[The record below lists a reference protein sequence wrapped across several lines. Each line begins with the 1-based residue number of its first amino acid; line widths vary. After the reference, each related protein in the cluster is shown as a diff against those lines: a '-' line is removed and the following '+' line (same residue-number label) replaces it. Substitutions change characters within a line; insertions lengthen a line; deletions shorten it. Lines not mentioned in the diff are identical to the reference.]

1 MNIPFFLS
9 LPEFKILGGMTRM
22 KLVSS
27 ILLFSGFISFGQSTI
42 DDIKM
47 EYDSLTKN
55 TMYGNNPDTGE
66 YYDIRGFK
74 MYCETYGSGEPLLI
88 IHGNG
93 ASINTLVKQIPF
105 FSEKYKVIVADS
117 RNHGKSIDKRD
128 SLSYEMMA
136 DDYAALL
143 SQMKI
148 DSAYV
153 LGWSDGGINGLLM
166 AIRHPEK
173 VRKLAV
179 TGANLQPDTVAVSPD
194 VLKRVTKTYNMFQS
208 MFSEERPKTTLD
220 SIVYKYIKLLVEQ
233 PNIAKEELQRI
244 TAPVLVI
251 GGDHDVI
258 KPAHT
263 LRIFEN
269 IPNAYL
275 WILPNS
281 GHATLVTRANEF
293 NRAVDDFFTFK
304 YRKIE
309 DRERDF

>member
-1 MNIPFFLS
+1 MFDINLNI
-9 LPEFKILGGMTRM
+9 FKMT
-22 KLVSS
+22 KS
-27 ILLFSGFISFGQSTI
+27 ILVCIIFNCCCFVSFGQKSL
-42 DDIKM
+42 DGIKK

-55 TMYGNNPDTGE
+55 TKYGNNPNTGK
-66 YYDIRGFK
+66 YYNIRGFK
-74 MYCETYGSGEPLLI
+74 MYCETYGEGAPLLL

-93 ASINTLVKQIPF
+93 ASISTFVKQIPF
-105 FSEKYKVIVADS
+105 FSKKYKVIVADS
-117 RNHGKSIDKRD
+117 RNHGKSTDKLD

-153 LGWSDGGINGLLM
+153 LGWSDGGVNGLLL

-173 VRKLAV
+173 VKKLV
-179 TGANLQPDTVAVSPD
+179 ITGANLQPDSSAVSPD
-194 VLKRVTKTYNMFQS
+194 VLKRVTRTYNMFEK
-208 MFSEERPKTTLD
+208 MFNGKEAKTPLD
-220 SIVYKYIKLLVEQ
+220 SIVYKYIRLLVEQ
-233 PNIAKEELQRI
+233 PNIAVEELHKI
-244 TAPVLVI
+244 WVPTLVV

-258 KPAHT
+258 KPDHT
-263 LRIFEN
+263 LKIFKN

-281 GHATLVTRANEF
+281 GHYTLVTHTDEF
-293 NRAVDDFFTFK
+293 NRIANDFFTTK

-309 DRERDF
+309 DRDRDF

>member
-1 MNIPFFLS
+1 
-9 LPEFKILGGMTRM
+9 MT
-22 KLVSS
+22 KS
-27 ILLFSGFISFGQSTI
+27 ILVCIIFNCCCFVSFGQKSL
-42 DDIKM
+42 DGIKK

-55 TMYGNNPDTGE
+55 TKYGNNPNTGK
-66 YYDIRGFK
+66 YYNIRGFK
-74 MYCETYGSGEPLLI
+74 MYCETYGEGAPLLL

-93 ASINTLVKQIPF
+93 ASISTFVKQIPF
-105 FSEKYKVIVADS
+105 FSKKYKVIVADS
-117 RNHGKSIDKRD
+117 RNHGKSTDKLD

-153 LGWSDGGINGLLM
+153 LGWSDGGVNGLLL

-173 VRKLAV
+173 VKKLV
-179 TGANLQPDTVAVSPD
+179 ITGANLQPDSSAVSPD
-194 VLKRVTKTYNMFQS
+194 VLKRVTKTYNMFEK
-208 MFSEERPKTTLD
+208 MFSAKEAKTPLD
-220 SIVYKYIKLLVEQ
+220 SIVYKYIRLLVEQ
-233 PNIAKEELQRI
+233 PNIAVEELHKI
-244 TAPVLVI
+244 SIPTLVV

-258 KPAHT
+258 KPDHT
-263 LRIFEN
+263 LKIFKN

-281 GHATLVTRANEF
+281 GHYTLVTHTDEF
-293 NRAVDDFFTFK
+293 NRIANDFFTTK

-309 DRERDF
+309 DRDRDF

>member
-1 MNIPFFLS
+1 MT
-9 LPEFKILGGMTRM
+9 KTIL
-22 KLVSS
+22 VC
-27 ILLFSGFISFGQSTI
+27 IIFNCCCFVSFGQKSL
-42 DDIKM
+42 DGIKK

-55 TMYGNNPDTGE
+55 TKYGNNPNTGK
-66 YYDIRGFK
+66 YYNIRGFK
-74 MYCETYGSGEPLLI
+74 MYCETYGEGAPLLL

-93 ASINTLVKQIPF
+93 ASISTFVKQIPF
-105 FSEKYKVIVADS
+105 FSKKYKVIVADS
-117 RNHGKSIDKRD
+117 RNHGKSTDKLD

-153 LGWSDGGINGLLM
+153 LGWSDGGVNGLLL

-173 VRKLAV
+173 VKKLV
-179 TGANLQPDTVAVSPD
+179 ITGANLQPDSSAVSPD
-194 VLKRVTKTYNMFQS
+194 VLKRVTKTYNMFEK
-208 MFSEERPKTTLD
+208 MFNGKEAKTPLD
-220 SIVYKYIKLLVEQ
+220 SIVYKYIRLLVEQ
-233 PNIAKEELQRI
+233 PNIAVEELHKI
-244 TAPVLVI
+244 SIPTLVV

-258 KPAHT
+258 KPDHT
-263 LRIFEN
+263 LKIFKN

-281 GHATLVTRANEF
+281 GHYTLVTHTDEF
-293 NRAVDDFFTFK
+293 NRIANDFFTTK

-309 DRERDF
+309 DRDRDF

>member
-1 MNIPFFLS
+1 MFDINLNI
-9 LPEFKILGGMTRM
+9 FKMT
-22 KLVSS
+22 KS
-27 ILLFSGFISFGQSTI
+27 ILVCIIFNCCCFVSFGQKSL
-42 DDIKM
+42 DGIKK

-55 TMYGNNPDTGE
+55 TKYGNNPNTGK
-66 YYDIRGFK
+66 YYNIRGFK
-74 MYCETYGSGEPLLI
+74 MYCETYGEGAPLLL

-93 ASINTLVKQIPF
+93 ASISTFVKQIPF
-105 FSEKYKVIVADS
+105 FSKKYKVIVADS
-117 RNHGKSIDKRD
+117 RNHGKSTDKLD

-153 LGWSDGGINGLLM
+153 LGWSDGGVNGLLL

-173 VRKLAV
+173 VKKLV
-179 TGANLQPDTVAVSPD
+179 ITGANLQPDSSAVSPD
-194 VLKRVTKTYNMFQS
+194 VLKRVTRTYNMFEK
-208 MFSEERPKTTLD
+208 MFNGKEAKTPLD

-233 PNIAKEELQRI
+233 PNIAVEELHKI
-244 TAPVLVI
+244 SIPTLVV

-258 KPAHT
+258 KPDHT
-263 LRIFEN
+263 LKIFKN

-281 GHATLVTRANEF
+281 GHYTLVTHTDEF
-293 NRAVDDFFTFK
+293 NRIANDFFTTK

-309 DRERDF
+309 DRDRDF